1 MPDKKWFHLIPFHYG
16 WIVVFVGMVG
26 VLACLG
32 FGRFAFGMLLPSIGE
47 SLNLTYS
54 QMGLIST
61 GNFLG
66 YLIAALLSGIIANRT
81 GLRKLIFVSLML
93 VGFTMILSSMAEGF
107 FYLLIMYTL
116 TGLGSGASNIP
127 IVALVS
133 SWFTKRFRGRAAGL
147 IVAGSGFAIIFS
159 GSFIPF
165 MNEYIEA
172 GEGWRSAW
180 LILGLIVIIIA
191 FICLILLRDN
201 PSDMGMKPVGYEE
214 AASSVETAAAVQV
227 HRGIYKRWII
237 YYLGIIYFFFGYTY
251 VIYVTFIVTALVKE
265 KGFTEAAAGNLWS
278 LIGFLSIFSGPLSGL
293 LSDKCGRKTALIS
306 VFTLQT
312 LAYLLAAAY
321 LPQTFLYIS
330 IVSFG
335 LVAWSI
341 PAIMAATV
349 ADYTRAQ
356 DTAAAFGLVTFIF
369 GIGQITGPAVSG
381 YMAEI
386 SGSFS
391 SSFYMAAAFSAF
403 AIVLS
408 AFLQKGHGGKFTR

>member
-1 MPDKKWFHLIPFHYG
+1 MPAKKWFHLFPFHYG
-16 WIVVFVGMVG
+16 WLIVFTGTLG
-26 VLACLG
+26 ILACLG
-32 FGRFAFGMLLPSIGE
+32 FGRFAFGMLLPSIGG

-66 YLIAALLSGIIANRT
+66 YLSSALISGMIATRT
-81 GLRKLIFVSLML
+81 GLRRLIFVSLML
-93 VGFTMILSSMAEGF
+93 VGFTMILSSLAHGF
-107 FYLLIMYTL
+107 LYLLIMYTL
-116 TGLGSGASNIP
+116 TGIGSGAANIP
-127 IVALVS
+127 IVSLVS
-133 SWFTKRFRGRAAGL
+133 SWFAKRLRGRAAGF

-180 LILGLIVIIIA
+180 LILGLMVISIA
-191 FICLILLRDN
+191 FICLLLLRDN
-201 PSDMGMKPVGYEE
+201 PSELGLKPAGYDEGSVKVSDE
-214 AASSVETAAAVQV
+214 ARLNQ
-227 HRGIYKRWII
+227 GIYKNWII

-251 VIYVTFIVTALVKE
+251 VIYTTFIVTALVKE

-278 LIGFLSIFSGPLSGL
+278 LVGFLSIFSGPFSGL

-306 VFTLQT
+306 VFTLQM
-312 LAYLLAAAY
+312 LAYLFAAAF
-321 LPQTFLYIS
+321 LPEIFLYVS
-330 IVSFG
+330 IVFFG

-349 ADYTRAQ
+349 ADYTKSEN
-356 DTAAAFGLVTFIF
+356 TAAAFGLVTFIF
-369 GIGQITGPAVSG
+369 GIGQIAGPAVAG
-381 YMAEI
+381 YMAEA

-391 SSFYMAAAFSAF
+391 GSFYMASAF
-403 AIVLS
+403 AAFAIFLS
-408 AFLQKGHGGKFTR
+408 ALLRRG